1 MLGSERLVWRTSE
14 WAEPDVS
21 TISDRFG
28 RWLFVGMCLL
38 RTKHLRCHMESFIER
53 SGSSQRTTDNMLPS
67 NDSLWI

>member
-21 TISDRFG
+21 AISDRFG

-38 RTKHLRCHMESFIER
+38 ADKA
-53 SGSSQRTTDNMLPS
+53 SSLS
-67 NDSLWI
+67 HGIIH